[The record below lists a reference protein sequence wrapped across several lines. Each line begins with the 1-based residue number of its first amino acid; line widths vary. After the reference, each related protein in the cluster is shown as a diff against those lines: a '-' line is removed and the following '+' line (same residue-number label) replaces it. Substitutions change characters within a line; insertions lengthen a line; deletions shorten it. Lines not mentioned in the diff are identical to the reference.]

1 MTRGQ
6 ATVWVGLHLRIVVAD
21 GQPLR
26 LEGAARD
33 VTDRRRV
40 EDALQQSDERYRQA
54 FDENLAGIFVASPS
68 GQIRSCNPA
77 FVQICGFP
85 SLADALGANLGALYP
100 DGGLANLVERVRRD
114 GAVRQHESTLCRV
127 DGRVVPV
134 IESLV
139 GRFDAD
145 GELMS
150 INGYVFDDSPRKDL
164 EAQMRQSQ
172 KMEAL
177 GRLAGGVAHDF
188 NNVLMVIN
196 GLSETV
202 LAILDADSPVR
213 EDLEEILAAGR
224 RAAGLTGQL
233 LAFSRK
239 RVLLPTTFDLDE
251 AIAHDAADALPPA
264 RRRHRADRRAVA
276 RAEVDRRRP
285 RPDRAGAAEPRRQR
299 PRRHAARAASCAS
312 TATIELRAYE
322 VGHDVLSAPEVVL
335 RLADTGQG
343 MSPDVLARLFEPY
356 FTTKARG
363 KGTGLGLSTVYAI
376 VAESGGRIT
385 VESHRGVGTT
395 FAVALP
401 LALPP
406 EFAIGGDPHPF
417 YAFGLD
423 PDRGTRTVL
432 VVEDEAPVRHLV
444 TSTLQR
450 AGYTV
455 LSAEDATS
463 AMARLRGHGAPID
476 LLLTDVIMP
485 GRNGRELAR
494 DALEFQPGLPVL
506 FMSGYA
512 DRTFGPEGPGGLGD
526 AFLQKPFALD
536 MLVARVRQVIG
547 ATPRQD
553 GEGEPSS
560 RRRRR
565 TVRRATATTRLIG
578 LADEGEELG
587 ARPGV
592 LAERA
597 EHRAGHG
604 RRVLLLDAA
613 HRHAEMG
620 ALHDDARRRAD
631 RRRPEW
637 CSAISLVSRSCTCRR
652 RLKASTMRGIL
663 LRPITFV
670 RGR

>member
-1 MTRGQ
+1 MTDHSPRPPDAERHRRLVDLSSDLLFVAGLDGRLSYVNDAATRTLHYPLSDLVGRKALSLVRDDAREEARAFYRRQLERGLSDTYFEVPLQTRGE
-6 ATVWVGLHLRIVVAD
+6 ATVWVGLHLRLIVVD
-21 GQPLR
+21 GEPTHF
-26 LEGAARD
+26 EGAARD

-54 FDENLAGIFVASPS
+54 FDENLAGIFVASPN

-100 DGGLANLVERVRRD
+100 DGGLASMVERVRRD
-114 GAVRQHESTLCRV
+114 GAVRQHESTLTRV
-127 DGRVVPV
+127 DGRIVPV

-145 GELMS
+145 GELVS

-164 EAQMRQSQ
+164 EGQMRQSQ

-202 LAILDADSPVR
+202 LAILDPTSPVR

-224 RAAGLTGQL
+224 RAAGLTAQL

-251 AIAHDAADALPPA
+251 AVGAMQPMLCRLLGSDIALVVEPSPEPKWIV
-264 RRRHRADRRAVA
+264 ADRGQIEQVLLNLAANARDAMPEGGELRVA
-276 RAEVDRRRP
+276 
-285 RPDRAGAAEPRRQR
+285 AA
-299 PRRHAARAASCAS
+299 
-312 TATIELRAYE
+312 IELRAYE
-322 VGHDVLSAPEVVL
+322 IGRDVLSAPEVVL
-335 RLADTGQG
+335 RLSDTGQG

-376 VAESGGRIT
+376 VSESGGRIT

-395 FAVALP
+395 FAIALP
-401 LALPP
+401 LAVPP
-406 EFAIGGDPHPF
+406 EYAIGGDAHPF
-417 YAFGLD
+417 FSLGLD
-423 PDRGTRTVL
+423 GDRATQTIL
-432 VVEDEAPVRHLV
+432 VVEDETPVRHLV

-455 LSAEDATS
+455 MSAEDASS
-463 AMARLRGHGAPID
+463 AMARLKGHGAPID

-494 DALEFQPGLPVL
+494 DALDFQPGMSVL

-536 MLVARVRQVIG
+536 VLVARVRQVLG
-547 ATPRQD
+547 APQKT
-553 GEGEPSS
+553 
-560 RRRRR
+560 
-565 TVRRATATTRLIG
+565 
-578 LADEGEELG
+578 
-587 ARPGV
+587 ARPGEAV
-592 LAERA
+592 E
-597 EHRAGHG
+597 
-604 RRVLLLDAA
+604 AA
-613 HRHAEMG
+613 PQDGPTANG
-620 ALHDDARRRAD
+620 
-631 RRRPEW
+631 
-637 CSAISLVSRSCTCRR
+637 
-652 RLKASTMRGIL
+652 G
-663 LRPITFV
+663 
-670 RGR
+670 

>member
-1 MTRGQ
+1 MTDASPQPPDDTELPRRLVDLSSDLLFTADVEGRLTYVNEAVTRTLHHSTAELLGREALSLVREDARDEARAFYCRQLERGLADTYFELPLLTRGQ
-6 ATVWVGLHLRIVVAD
+6 ATVWVGLHLRIVVAG
-21 GQPLR
+21 GQPQR

-100 DGGLANLVERVRRD
+100 DGGLASLVERVRRD

-127 DGRVVPV
+127 DSRVVPV

-202 LAILDADSPVR
+202 LAILELDSPVR

-251 AIAHDAADALPPA
+251 AIATMQPMLCRLLGSDIALIVEPSPEPKWIV
-264 RRRHRADRRAVA
+264 ADRGQMEQVLLNLAANA
-276 RAEVDRRRP
+276 RDAMPQGGELRI
-285 RPDRAGAAEPRRQR
+285 
-299 PRRHAARAASCAS
+299 S
-312 TATIELRAYE
+312 ATIELRAYE
-322 VGHDVLSAPEVVL
+322 VGRDVLSTPEVVL

-343 MSPDVLARLFEPY
+343 MSSDVLARLFEPY
-356 FTTKARG
+356 FTTKTRG

-406 EFAIGGDPHPF
+406 EFAIAGDPHSF

-432 VVEDEAPVRHLV
+432 VVEDETPVRHLV
-444 TSTLQR
+444 TSTLHR

-463 AMARLRGHGAPID
+463 AMAQLRGHGAPID

-536 MLVARVRQVIG
+536 VLVARVRQVIG

-553 GEGEPSS
+553 GEGEDVESVPPQDGP
-560 RRRRR
+560 
-565 TVRRATATTRLIG
+565 TATA
-578 LADEGEELG
+578 DN
-587 ARPGV
+587 
-592 LAERA
+592 
-597 EHRAGHG
+597 
-604 RRVLLLDAA
+604 
-613 HRHAEMG
+613 
-620 ALHDDARRRAD
+620 
-631 RRRPEW
+631 
-637 CSAISLVSRSCTCRR
+637 
-652 RLKASTMRGIL
+652 
-663 LRPITFV
+663 
-670 RGR
+670 

>member
-1 MTRGQ
+1 MSDTYFELPLVTRGQ
-6 ATVWVGLHLRIVVAD
+6 ATVWVGLHLRIIVAD

-100 DGGLANLVERVRRD
+100 DSGLANLVERVRRD

-202 LAILDADSPVR
+202 LAILETDSPVR

-224 RAAGLTGQL
+224 RAAGLTAQL

-251 AIAHDAADALPPA
+251 AIGTMQPMLCRLLGADIALTVEPSPEPKWIV
-264 RRRHRADRRAVA
+264 ADRGQIEQVLLNLAANA
-276 RAEVDRRRP
+276 RDAMPQGGELRI
-285 RPDRAGAAEPRRQR
+285 
-299 PRRHAARAASCAS
+299 

-322 VGHDVLSAPEVVL
+322 VGRDVLSTPEVVL

-395 FAVALP
+395 FHVALP

-406 EFAIGGDPHPF
+406 EFAHRRRPASVLRVRPRPRSRHPDG
-417 YAFGLD
+417 AGR
-423 PDRGTRTVL
+423 RGRG
-432 VVEDEAPVRHLV
+432 AGAASRHEHPAARRLH
-444 TSTLQR
+444 R
-450 AGYTV
+450 AVG
-455 LSAEDATS
+455 
-463 AMARLRGHGAPID
+463 RG
-476 LLLTDVIMP
+476 
-485 GRNGRELAR
+485 R
-494 DALEFQPGLPVL
+494 D
-506 FMSGYA
+506 
-512 DRTFGPEGPGGLGD
+512 LGD
-526 AFLQKPFALD
+526 GP
-536 MLVARVRQVIG
+536 
-547 ATPRQD
+547 P
-553 GEGEPSS
+553 
-560 RRRRR
+560 
-565 TVRRATATTRLIG
+565 
-578 LADEGEELG
+578 
-587 ARPGV
+587 ARP
-592 LAERA
+592 
-597 EHRAGHG
+597 
-604 RRVLLLDAA
+604 
-613 HRHAEMG
+613 
-620 ALHDDARRRAD
+620 RRAD
-631 RRRPEW
+631 RSAADRRDHAGPQRPRAGPRRAGVPARRAGAVHVRCASSALAAPEHQIVAHGTAEHFGLAGR
-637 CSAISLVSRSCTCRR
+637 SGRTRAIGAGGIGGCRGRR
-652 RLKASTMRGIL
+652 RASRLRSAHRARTASGPASTCPTR
-663 LRPITFV
+663 

>member
-1 MTRGQ
+1 MTDDSHRQPDDAERPRRLVDLSSDILFVAGLDGRLSYVNDAATRTLHFPAADLVGRDALSLVREDAREEARAFYTRQLERKLSDTYFELPLQTRGQ
-6 ATVWVGLHLRIVVAD
+6 ATVWVGVHLRLVVAG
-21 GQPLR
+21 GQPIGV
-26 LEGAARD
+26 EGAARD

-54 FDENLAGIFVASPS
+54 FDENLAGIFVASPN

-100 DGGLANLVERVRRD
+100 DGGLATMVERVRRD
-114 GAVRQHESTLCRV
+114 GAVRQHESTLARV

-164 EAQMRQSQ
+164 EGQMRQSQ

-202 LAILDADSPVR
+202 LAILEPDSPVR
-213 EDLEEILAAGR
+213 EDLEEILSAGR

-251 AIAHDAADALPPA
+251 AIGAMQPMLCRLLGSDITLVVEPSPEPKWIV
-264 RRRHRADRRAVA
+264 ADRGQIEQVLLNLAANA
-276 RAEVDRRRP
+276 RDAMPEGGELRI
-285 RPDRAGAAEPRRQR
+285 A
-299 PRRHAARAASCAS
+299 
-312 TATIELRAYE
+312 ATIELRAYE
-322 VGHDVLSAPEVVL
+322 VGKDVLSAPEVVL
-335 RLADTGQG
+335 RLGDTGQG

-376 VAESGGRIT
+376 VSESGGRIS

-395 FAVALP
+395 FAITLP

-417 YAFGLD
+417 FAGGFDGE
-423 PDRGTRTVL
+423 RGGRTIL
-432 VVEDEAPVRHLV
+432 VVEDETPVRHLV

-463 AMARLRGHGAPID
+463 ALARLKGHGAPID

-494 DALEFQPGLPVL
+494 DALDFQPGLPVL

-536 MLVARVRQVIG
+536 VLVARVRQVLGTGPRTPPATETVDAG
-547 ATPRQD
+547 APP
-553 GEGEPSS
+553 EG
-560 RRRRR
+560 
-565 TVRRATATTRLIG
+565 TTG
-578 LADEGEELG
+578 G
-587 ARPGV
+587 
-592 LAERA
+592 
-597 EHRAGHG
+597 
-604 RRVLLLDAA
+604 
-613 HRHAEMG
+613 
-620 ALHDDARRRAD
+620 
-631 RRRPEW
+631 
-637 CSAISLVSRSCTCRR
+637 
-652 RLKASTMRGIL
+652 
-663 LRPITFV
+663 
-670 RGR
+670 

>member
-1 MTRGQ
+1 MMADPSLPPRDPDLHRRLSDLASDLLFTADLDGRLTYVSETVSRTLHYPEAELIGREALSLVRDDAREEAQTFYRRQLERNLSDTYFELPLLTRGQ
-6 ATVWVGLHLRIVVAD
+6 AVVWVGLHLRLVAAED
-21 GQPLR
+21 GTAIGV
-26 LEGAARD
+26 EGAARD

-54 FDENLAGIFVASPS
+54 FDENLAGIYVASPS

-77 FVQICGFP
+77 FVHICGFP

-100 DGGLANLVERVRRD
+100 DGGLVSLIDRVRRD
-114 GAVRQHESTLCRV
+114 GAVRQHENTLCRV
-127 DGRVVPV
+127 DGRVVPI

-139 GRFDAD
+139 GRFDAQ

-150 INGYVFDDSPRKDL
+150 VNGYVFDDSPRKDL
-164 EAQMRQSQ
+164 EAQMRQAQ

-202 LAILDADSPVR
+202 LALLEPTSPVR

-224 RAAGLTGQL
+224 RAAGLTAQL

-239 RVLLPTTFDLDE
+239 RVLMPTTFDLDD
-251 AIAHDAADALPPA
+251 AIATMQPMLNRLLGSDIALVVEPSPEPKWIV
-264 RRRHRADRRAVA
+264 ADRGQIEQVLLNLAANA
-276 RAEVDRRRP
+276 RDAMPEGGELRVS
-285 RPDRAGAAEPRRQR
+285 AA
-299 PRRHAARAASCAS
+299 
-312 TATIELRAYE
+312 IELRPYE
-322 VGHDVLSAPEVVL
+322 VGRDVLSTPEVVL

-376 VAESGGRIT
+376 VSESGGRIT

-395 FAVALP
+395 FAIALP

-406 EFAIGGDPHPF
+406 EFAVGGEPGTF
-417 YAFGLD
+417 LGFGLEN
-423 PDRGTRTVL
+423 DRASRTIL
-432 VVEDEAPVRHLV
+432 VVEDETPVRHLV
-444 TSTLQR
+444 VNTLQR

-463 AMARLRGHGAPID
+463 AMARLKGHGAPID

-494 DALEFQPGLPVL
+494 DAQEFQPGLPVL

-536 MLVARVRQVIG
+536 VLATRVRQVLG
-547 ATPRQD
+547 GGPRAPEDADATPGQ
-553 GEGEPSS
+553 
-560 RRRRR
+560 
-565 TVRRATATTRLIG
+565 V
-578 LADEGEELG
+578 
-587 ARPGV
+587 PG
-592 LAERA
+592 
-597 EHRAGHG
+597 
-604 RRVLLLDAA
+604 
-613 HRHAEMG
+613 
-620 ALHDDARRRAD
+620 
-631 RRRPEW
+631 P
-637 CSAISLVSRSCTCRR
+637 
-652 RLKASTMRGIL
+652 TMTG
-663 LRPITFV
+663 
-670 RGR
+670 G

>member
-1 MTRGQ
+1 MTADASPLPLDDDLHRRLVDLSSDLLFVADLDGRLSYINDAATRSLHYSASDLIGREALSLVRDDARGEARAFYKRQLERGLSDTYFELPILTRGQ
-6 ATVWVGLHLRIVVAD
+6 ATIWVGLHLRIIVVD
-21 GQPLR
+21 GHPQR
-26 LEGAARD
+26 LEGAGRD

-100 DGGLANLVERVRRD
+100 DGGLAGMVERVRRD
-114 GAVRQHESTLCRV
+114 GAVRQHESTLQRV
-127 DGRVVPV
+127 DGRIVPV

-139 GRFDAD
+139 GRFDGD

-164 EAQMRQSQ
+164 EGQMRQSQ

-202 LAILDADSPVR
+202 LAILELDSPVR

-239 RVLLPTTFDLDE
+239 RVLMPTTFDLDE
-251 AIAHDAADALPPA
+251 AIGAMQPMLNRLLGADIALVVEPSPEPKWIV
-264 RRRHRADRRAVA
+264 ADRGQIEQVLLNLAANA
-276 RAEVDRRRP
+276 RDAMPEGGELRI
-285 RPDRAGAAEPRRQR
+285 A
-299 PRRHAARAASCAS
+299 
-312 TATIELRAYE
+312 ATIELRAYE

-335 RLADTGQG
+335 RLGDTGQG
-343 MSPDVLARLFEPY
+343 MSPDVIARLFEPY

-376 VAESGGRIT
+376 VSESGGRIT
-385 VESHRGVGTT
+385 VESHRAVGTT
-395 FAVALP
+395 FSIALP

-406 EFAIGGDPHPF
+406 EFAIGSDPHPF
-417 YAFGLD
+417 FAGGFDSERVG
-423 PDRGTRTVL
+423 RTVL

-455 LSAEDATS
+455 LSAEDAT
-463 AMARLRGHGAPID
+463 AALARLKGHGAPID

-494 DALEFQPGLPVL
+494 DAMEFQPGLPVL

-536 MLVARVRQVIG
+536 VLVARVRQMLAAPRPG
-547 ATPRQD
+547 ATAEPVETGPPD
-553 GEGEPSS
+553 GG
-560 RRRRR
+560 
-565 TVRRATATTRLIG
+565 
-578 LADEGEELG
+578 
-587 ARPGV
+587 
-592 LAERA
+592 
-597 EHRAGHG
+597 
-604 RRVLLLDAA
+604 
-613 HRHAEMG
+613 
-620 ALHDDARRRAD
+620 
-631 RRRPEW
+631 
-637 CSAISLVSRSCTCRR
+637 
-652 RLKASTMRGIL
+652 
-663 LRPITFV
+663 
-670 RGR
+670 